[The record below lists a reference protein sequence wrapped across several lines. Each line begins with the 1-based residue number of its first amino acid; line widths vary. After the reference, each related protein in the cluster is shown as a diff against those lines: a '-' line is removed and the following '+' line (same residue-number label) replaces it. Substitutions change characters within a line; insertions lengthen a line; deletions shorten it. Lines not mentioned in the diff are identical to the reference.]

1 MRQEEIDR
9 MKKLLCVLLALSLA
23 LSLCV
28 PAFAEESHTITS
40 EAYPYYLVGE
50 NTGETMTLYF
60 LDGVTDLPYMEAH
73 DLCALLDGIIADDR
87 PETHFTMDVNG
98 PVVTYTRH
106 QAGSMSDGTYVTFDF
121 DKSVIEFLDYNLF
134 LMKPN
139 AGTLMDVTSMNYFN
153 EKGEPA
159 LLQKVDKGTFD
170 RYGDSVVLPLADY
183 NIELIYQPVE
193 NGLYLIPLQTIS
205 DFFLAPRGVNAYFN
219 GQCFN
224 ITLKIESGDALYYAA
239 PTGERSAALT
249 EYGYNELC
257 MMLDYAYG
265 LKEVHDIQSFG
276 QLFHQVGFDVLLKG
290 DQVEYADKAIYRL
303 LRDYLDD
310 GHSGWNGFS
319 WLTGDI
325 DYSAA
330 RGTSVDRLVDQM
342 TIYGNA
348 RAKICPDGIPGYQ
361 EFGNTAYITFDM
373 FDIPPEMEA
382 EDFYSVEDPAD
393 FDDTN
398 TIGLIIKAHAQ
409 ITRENSPIE
418 NVVID
423 LSNNG
428 GGVADTAVFVIAWF
442 LGEANIGIKD
452 TMTGAVSAGTYRCDA
467 NRDRVFD
474 ERDTV
479 ADKNLFVL
487 TSPVSFSCGN
497 LVPCAF
503 KDSGKVTVLGR
514 TSGGGSCVV
523 RKASS
528 AWGSSF
534 QISGTQRLSFIK
546 NGSYYDIDRGAAPD
560 FIITKPEKYYDRQAL
575 TDYINSLY

>member
-1 MRQEEIDR
+1 
-9 MKKLLCVLLALSLA
+9 MKKLFCLLLALTMA

-28 PAFAEESHTITS
+28 PAFAEESHTVTS
-40 EAYPYYLVGE
+40 GEYPYYVVGE
-50 NTGETMTLYF
+50 DKEENVTLYF
-60 LDGVTDLPYMEAH
+60 LDGVTDLPYLEAH
-73 DLCALLDGIIADDR
+73 DLCTLLNEIVGDEELG
-87 PETHFTMDVNG
+87 TSFTLDLNG
-98 PVVTYTRH
+98 PVATYTRH
-106 QAGSMSDGTYVTFDF
+106 QADSKSDGTWVTFDF
-121 DKSVIEFLDYNLF
+121 AKSVIEFQDYNLF

-139 AGTLMDVTSMNYFN
+139 AGTLLDVTSINFFN

-170 RYGDSVVLPLADY
+170 RYGDSLVLPLADY

-193 NGLYLIPLQTIS
+193 NGLYLIPLQTVS
-205 DFFLAPRGVNAYFN
+205 DFFVAPRGANIYFN

-224 ITLKIESGDALYYAA
+224 IALKIESGDELHYAA

-276 QLFHQVGFDVLLKG
+276 QLFHQVGFDGLLKG
-290 DQVEYADKAIYRL
+290 DKVEYADKAIYRL
-303 LRDYLDD
+303 LNDYLDD
-310 GHSGWNGFS
+310 GHSGWRGFS

-325 DYSAA
+325 EYKAGYTASSDRFVEQMKTYESA
-330 RGTSVDRLVDQM
+330 REKF
-342 TIYGNA
+342 Y
-348 RAKICPDGIPGYQ
+348 PDGVPGYQ
-361 EFGNTAYITFDM
+361 EIGNTAYITFDQ
-373 FDIPPEMEA
+373 FYCPPDMEA
-382 EDFYSVEDPAD
+382 EDFYLVENPAD

-398 TIGLIIKAHAQ
+398 TIGLIIKAHEQ

-442 LGEANIGIKD
+442 LGEANIGQKD
-452 TMTGAVSAGTYRCDA
+452 TTTGAVSASTYRCDA

-487 TSPVSFSCGN
+487 TAPGSFSCGN

-503 KDSGKVTVLGR
+503 KESGKVTVLGR

-523 RKASS
+523 RQASS
-528 AWGSSF
+528 AWGTSF
-534 QISGTQRLSFIK
+534 QISGTHRLSFIK
-546 NGSYYDIDRGAAPD
+546 NGSYYDIDRGAEPD
-560 FIITKPEKYYDRQAL
+560 FIITKPEKFFDRAAL